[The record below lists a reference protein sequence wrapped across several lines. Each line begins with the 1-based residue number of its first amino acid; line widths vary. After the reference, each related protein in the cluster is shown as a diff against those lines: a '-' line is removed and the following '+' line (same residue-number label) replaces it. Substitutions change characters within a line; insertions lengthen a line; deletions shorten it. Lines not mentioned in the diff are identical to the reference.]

1 MMARMSRTQTMLVMA
16 LFLSFSSIN
25 IAHAMGGNSTD
36 GQWEYSLAPLFMWAQ
51 GIEGE
56 SQVGPTTAPLDITFK
71 DALDN
76 LDGMFT
82 VHYEM
87 KRDALSLFAELQYVS
102 LNPEAEGPGNTE
114 LSIEFKDTIGEL
126 GVGYWAFGTDRTNW
140 EVLAGVRYTKQKLN
154 LSVIDGVDLQLA
166 DEDWWVAFFGGRFSA
181 QLSENWSVIGRVD
194 YGLGAGKTNRIWNLN
209 AMLAYRFKHWGSVFA
224 GYKWMDYDYENST
237 RGLGHYGYDATQQ
250 GPLLGLII
258 HW

>member
-1 MMARMSRTQTMLVMA
+1 MPGMSRKLIIATMAIL
-16 LFLSFSSIN
+16 LSVSGIN
-25 IAHAMGGNSTD
+25 TAHAMGGNSTD
-36 GQWEYSLAPLFMWAQ
+36 GQWEYSLAPLFLWAQ

-56 SQVGPTTAPLDITFK
+56 SSVGPTTAPLDITFK

-114 LSIEFKDTIGEL
+114 LSIVFKNTIGEL

-140 EVLAGVRYTKQKLN
+140 EVLAGVRYTKQKLD
-154 LSVIDGVDLQLA
+154 LSISDRADLQLA

-181 QLSENWSVIGRVD
+181 QLSENWSFIGRVD
-194 YGLGAGKTNRIWNLN
+194 YGLGAGKTNQIWNLN
-209 AMLAYRFKHWGSVFA
+209 ALLAYRFRHWGSVFA

-237 RGLGHYGYDATQQ
+237 RGLGHYAYDARQQ
-250 GPLLGLII
+250 GPLLGLNI

>member
-1 MMARMSRTQTMLVMA
+1 MARMSKRRIMQVMA
-16 LFLSFSSIN
+16 ILLSFSCIN
-25 IAHAMGGNSTD
+25 IAQAQLGNSTD

-51 GIEGE
+51 GISGE
-56 SQVGPTTAPLDITFK
+56 SQVGPTSAPLDITFK

-114 LSIEFKDTIGEL
+114 LSIEFKNTIGEL

-140 EVLAGVRYTKQKLN
+140 EVLAGVRYTKQKLD

-166 DEDWWVAFFGGRFSA
+166 DENWWVAFFGGRFSA
-181 QLSENWSVIGRVD
+181 QLSTNWTFIGRVD
-194 YGLGAGKTNRIWNLN
+194 YGLGAGKTNKMWNLN
-209 AMLAYRFKHWGSVFA
+209 AMLAYRFKHWGSAFA
-224 GYKWMDYDYENST
+224 GYKWLDYDYENST
-237 RGLGHYGYDATQQ
+237 RGLGHYGYDASQQ